1 VMAELLAE
9 DPEAVLPVL
18 RTLMAPA
25 LGITGVETFAAVTAM
40 AAQRNQA
47 HATLDEF
54 DALVTPT
61 CTTTFTVAEVHA
73 DPIATNERLGTFTTF
88 TNLLD
93 LCAIAVPAGLTSVG
107 LPFGVT
113 LQAAAGRDA
122 LLQGWAV
129 AIEGLR

>member
-1 VMAELLAE
+1 
-9 DPEAVLPVL
+9 
-18 RTLMAPA
+18 
-25 LGITGVETFAAVTAM
+25 
-40 AAQRNQA
+40 
-47 HATLDEF
+47 
-54 DALVTPT
+54 
-61 CTTTFTVAEVHA
+61 VHA